1 MKKFNFNIDDF
12 DMDIFDLERSK
23 SILIAFDSLFP
34 TIALALKTE
43 SNYYNILY
51 PYVFSFFTT
60 KKEYIDLGDQPLI
73 ASSKSFQDVK
83 SNMEEAYLNAEN
95 SLPETK
101 NIDSNQIEGI
111 DKINPPLST
120 FELNDKKNYLDSTDI

>member
-1 MKKFNFNIDDF
+1 MKNFKFDIDTF

-34 TIALALKTE
+34 KMALALKTE

-95 SLPETK
+95 SLQRTE
-101 NIDSNQIEGI
+101 NLDSNQIKSLE
-111 DKINPPLST
+111 KINPPLST
-120 FELNDKKNYLDSTDI
+120 FELNNKKNYLDSTDI